1 MPVLREA
8 DHAGEL
14 QSRITSVLPIGPA
27 DMILHR
33 PIRTTRLIVTDRIG
47 RVGCPVVQQRRI
59 GRRVVHIPLS
69 LLIVQPCGILDHC
82 TEAKIGTTPDQ
93 HRHNRTSHGMPDH
106 DRPATVDMFKI
117 FNGFLKRLIRGFE
130 WTSELSIG
138 ISRRQAMPQHI
149 DRNHAKIMTEIVD
162 VVGPGNRRVAHA
174 VQQDDKGTIRIARC
188 NEAEHAPHPAHSFA
202 SNQRV
207 MVVGCVIAVPTTA
220 AHAPAAMT

>member
-1 MPVLREA
+1 
-8 DHAGEL
+8 
-14 QSRITSVLPIGPA
+14 
-27 DMILHR
+27 
-33 PIRTTRLIVTDRIG
+33 
-47 RVGCPVVQQRRI
+47 
-59 GRRVVHIPLS
+59 
-69 LLIVQPCGILDHC
+69 
-82 TEAKIGTTPDQ
+82 
-93 HRHNRTSHGMPDH
+93 
-106 DRPATVDMFKI
+106 MFKI

-188 NEAEHAPHPAHSFA
+188 NEAEYAPRPAHSFA

>member
-1 MPVLREA
+1 
-8 DHAGEL
+8 
-14 QSRITSVLPIGPA
+14 
-27 DMILHR
+27 
-33 PIRTTRLIVTDRIG
+33 
-47 RVGCPVVQQRRI
+47 
-59 GRRVVHIPLS
+59 
-69 LLIVQPCGILDHC
+69 
-82 TEAKIGTTPDQ
+82 
-93 HRHNRTSHGMPDH
+93 MPDH

-117 FNGFLKRLIRGFE
+117 FNGLLKRLIRGFE
-130 WTSELSIG
+130 WMSELSIG
-138 ISRRQAMPQHI
+138 ISRRQAMSQHI

-188 NEAEHAPHPAHSFA
+188 NEAEHAPRPAHSFA